1 MIVTTVSTAQSLEIA
16 DLLEKVKDEVRR
28 GLSVQPKTLSPWL
41 FYDQE
46 GSRLFERITELD
58 EYYVT
63 RTERSILE
71 EHADEIVRLAC
82 RRERIRLVELGAGSG
97 AKTELVIRAVLRRQT
112 SLEYLPSDVS
122 RSALE
127 DARVRLEEKIAHLR
141 VEPRVENYTNGI
153 APLPDDGIRALVLWI
168 GSSIGNF
175 NPADAHQVL
184 ARVRTRMQT
193 GDALLLGADH
203 VKAEPLLLAAYND
216 AAGVTAAFNKNVL
229 VRLNRELGANFD
241 IDNFEH
247 RGVWNAKKSRIEM
260 HLVSRDAQVV
270 EIPATGQTVFLAP
283 GESIHTENSYKFTAA
298 RVAAMLRDAGFSM
311 ERTWSDAQGWFGLH
325 LAMVK

>member
-28 GLSVQPKTLSPWL
+28 GLSAQPKTLSPWL
-41 FYDQE
+41 FYDEE

-71 EHADEIVRLAC
+71 ENADEIVRLAC

-97 AKTELVIRAVLRRQT
+97 AKTELVMRAVLRRQT

-184 ARVRTRMQT
+184 ARLRTRMQT

-229 VRLNRELGANFD
+229 VRLNRELRANFD

-283 GESIHTENSYKFTAA
+283 GESIHTENSYKFTAT
-298 RVAAMLRDAGFSM
+298 RVATMLRDAGFSM